1 MPPEKFDVEWTESAL
16 FELRDIIEYI
26 ELSNSMAAEQLAK
39 LVFQR
44 TEQLEQFPES
54 CPVVDELPELNYRQ
68 LLVGP
73 IRLIYQIEKQNV
85 MMLHVVRQEREISRF
100 LME

>member
-1 MPPEKFDVEWTESAL
+1 MSQEKYVVNWTETAL
-16 FELRDIIEYI
+16 LELRDIIEYI
-26 ELSNSMAAEQLAK
+26 EISNAMAAEQLAK

-73 IRLIYQIEKQNV
+73 IRLIYQVEKQNV
-85 MMLHVVRQEREISRF
+85 MMLHVVRQERAISRF
-100 LME
+100 LLG

>member
-1 MPPEKFDVEWTESAL
+1 MSQEKYVVNWTETAL
-16 FELRDIIEYI
+16 LELRDIIEYI
-26 ELSNSMAAEQLAK
+26 EISNAMAAEQLAK

-73 IRLIYQIEKQNV
+73 IRLIYQVEKQNV
-85 MMLHVVRQEREISRF
+85 MMLHVVSQERAISRF
-100 LME
+100 LLG